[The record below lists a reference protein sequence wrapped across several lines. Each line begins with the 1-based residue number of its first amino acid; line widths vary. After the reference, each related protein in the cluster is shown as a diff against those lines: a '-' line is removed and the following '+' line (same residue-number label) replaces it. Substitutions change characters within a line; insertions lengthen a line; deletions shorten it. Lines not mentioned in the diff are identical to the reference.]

1 MIFGKTEESSYFL
14 DTSDEEACNWMC
26 LIAPATNCKE
36 QNLICYQMGQ
46 DIYYTVMKDILPGEQ
61 LRVWY
66 APYYAVKMG
75 AVPFNVDFTL
85 KTNRG
90 KVTDHVY
97 ESKQKLKEKERKKF
111 HGMLLSREV
120 TQKLAEQLPAKQ
132 LGARKFPERWEC
144 KICSAEETSVVS
156 FAKHLMSH
164 YKRFIANT
172 SKLLECHIC
181 QQKFASEKLLVKHKV
196 VQHKILIK
204 RPRLLE
210 NMEEEESA
218 VIDEPLK
225 EEINDTHEPNESG
238 MTSIVIANLTGELP
252 SQFTQSRSQTIF
264 VTNTGQIFSDP
275 VPENELQDRQNDALN
290 CISDEVENSNSQT
303 VHNINND
310 KVMEDSVFSQENNNL
325 SLSDS
330 NTSHQFGPLGE
341 QEQETEESESM
352 SILSEYK
359 PDTPVALNAQQN
371 NGENIINIINAHV
384 NLLEDNEEENSIIS
398 DKLKSNKIVE
408 VVDSVTINS
417 QTDKCSDIHNSIF
430 DTFETRMNT
439 ETKDNTEVNNL
450 ISTSNE
456 VSNNMNCII
465 NPEDIES
472 DETTAELRLTVDQD
486 MSSAFL
492 ELVSVQNFG
501 TSNNTNPNKES
512 DTRDD
517 GEGKSS
523 LQDDIQLLRSFD
535 LDSVPE
541 EPNLLPDDNSK
552 ILDIGP
558 PYNCDICNK
567 EFHKADYLYRHLRKH
582 TGEFTCVSCLAV
594 FARKESLVN
603 HLCLADSS
611 TVAENA
617 SFTCPFCQR

>member
-1 MIFGKTEESSYFL
+1 
-14 DTSDEEACNWMC
+14 
-26 LIAPATNCKE
+26 
-36 QNLICYQMGQ
+36 
-46 DIYYTVMKDILPGEQ
+46 
-61 LRVWY
+61 
-66 APYYAVKMG
+66 
-75 AVPFNVDFTL
+75 
-85 KTNRG
+85 
-90 KVTDHVY
+90 
-97 ESKQKLKEKERKKF
+97 
-111 HGMLLSREV
+111 
-120 TQKLAEQLPAKQ
+120 
-132 LGARKFPERWEC
+132 
-144 KICSAEETSVVS
+144 
-156 FAKHLMSH
+156 
-164 YKRFIANT
+164 
-172 SKLLECHIC
+172 
-181 QQKFASEKLLVKHKV
+181 
-196 VQHKILIK
+196 
-204 RPRLLE
+204 
-210 NMEEEESA
+210 MEEEESA

-290 CISDEVENSNSQT
+290 AILEQLQSSNTYNDNPTRSSISDEVENSNSQT

-430 DTFETRMNT
+430 DTFETRSEVTHSEISNSLPEQYPVNT

-617 SFTCPFCQR
+617 SFTCPFCQKKFLLKKLFKRHMAKHTGEWKCDTCERRYFIKDNSCLFSRCIKKPNPAYRCQICKKEFLRHQLLVQNTWFFHNSESTLFYLW